1 MDKDVVLG
9 VDIGGS
15 HVSTALVRVNGGEV
29 VEESFYKEAVHSQ
42 GDCEVIVD
50 QWIKAFEYS
59 LSKAVTSHVKG
70 IGISIP
76 GPFDYSEGISWI
88 RGLNKYEELYG
99 VNIRDL
105 LTSRL
110 SCGDDLPIHF
120 ENDAVCFGLGESQL
134 GRAAH
139 CDKVIAITLGTGLGA
154 TFLQHNKIQK
164 NGRGVPPDGYL
175 YNVPFK
181 EGIAEDY
188 ISTAWLVQQY
198 KSLSGRDVKEAKE
211 IYQYALQK
219 DEHAIAVFNE
229 FGRNLGTCLLPWV
242 IEFKA
247 QCLILGGSLSKA
259 SSFFLPVLEA
269 IFQHQNISIII
280 QITEGTELSA
290 ITGAAV
296 LVHEKNQNERGTVSQ
311 EWRKS
316 SQSLLP
322 VTRQEVN
329 EGPDVYHIY
338 PFTAL
343 GDGRIF
349 RGYDS
354 LASWIAT
361 QKMVLIDGYV
371 GVDFSVIQEQ
381 CEAYF
386 AKHQIKC
393 TWHRTDR
400 LLKPSHEIEALVKPF
415 MGEQGAVWGTKTSL
429 NLEDFFSV
437 DQMRRLEACDATDV
451 QIIIGTGAAL
461 SNWNAPIIYIDLPK
475 NEIQYRMRARSIS
488 NLGAIETF
496 APAEMYKRFYF
507 VDWVVLN
514 NHRIKIKNKISVIAD
529 GQWKTDITWLF
540 KSSLDQGLQTM
551 GHSTIRV
558 RPWFE
563 AGAWGGQWL
572 KQHIPSLNKE
582 EVNYAWSFELI
593 VPENGL
599 VFESDGNLLEVA
611 FDWLMEFDHKAILGK
626 DAPRF
631 GTEFPI
637 RFDFLDTFDGGN
649 LSIQCHPSL
658 DYIQR
663 EFGENITQDE
673 TYYILD
679 CKDDSQVYL
688 GFQESI
694 DPAAFK
700 TALEHSYEENEEVEI
715 EHYVQKF
722 PSQKHDFFLIP
733 NGTIHSSGSNNLVLE
748 ISATPYIF
756 TFKMY
761 DWLRLDLNGEP
772 RPININHAF
781 KNLDFARKGSKV
793 REELIS
799 KSQVLE
805 EGKDWRIIHLPT
817 HAAHFYDV
825 HRIEFLHDV
834 EIETNNQCHVLM
846 LVEGSAVSVR
856 TKNGS
861 TQRFHYAETFVIPA
875 AAGSYQLINHGNTEL
890 KVIKAF
896 VK

>member
-1 MDKDVVLG
+1 MDKDLVLG

-15 HVSTALVRVNGGEV
+15 HVSTALVRVNGGDV
-29 VEESFYKEAVHSQ
+29 VEESYYKEAVHSQ
-42 GDCEVIVD
+42 GDSGVIVD

-59 LSKAVTSHVKG
+59 LSKAVASNVKG

-76 GPFDYSEGISWI
+76 GPFDYSKGISWI
-88 RGLNKYEELYG
+88 KGLNKYEELYG

-154 TFLQHNKIQK
+154 TFLQNNKIQK
-164 NGRGVPPDGYL
+164 EGEGVPPEGYL

-181 EGIAEDY
+181 EGVAEDY
-188 ISTAWLVQQY
+188 ISASWLVNEFNRIT
-198 KSLSGRDVKEAKE
+198 GRETREAKE
-211 IYQYALQK
+211 IFQFALQQDK
-219 DEHAIAVFNE
+219 HAINIFNE
-229 FGRNLGTCLLPWV
+229 FGRNLGICLLPWV
-242 IEFKA
+242 NAFKA

-259 SSFFLPVLEA
+259 AAYFLPELEA

-290 ITGAAV
+290 ITGAAA
-296 LVHEKNQNERGTVSQ
+296 LVQEKSRANKNEQS
-311 EWRKS
+311 WRKS

-322 VTRQEVN
+322 VTAKETGRGKECY
-329 EGPDVYHIY
+329 DIY

-343 GDGRIF
+343 GQGKIF
-349 RGYDS
+349 KGYET
-354 LASWIAT
+354 LAQWISS
-361 QKMVLIDGYV
+361 QKSVLIDGYA
-371 GVDFSVIQEQ
+371 GVDFSIVHEE
-381 CEAYF
+381 CAAYF
-386 AKHQIKC
+386 QKHQIKC
-393 TWHRTDR
+393 TWHWTDK
-400 LLKPSHEIEALVKPF
+400 LLKPADEIEALVSPF
-415 MGEQGAVWGTKTSL
+415 MGEEGSVWGTKTSL
-429 NLEDFFSV
+429 KLEDFYSI
-437 DQMRRLEACDATDV
+437 DQLRGLTLKESEGV

-461 SNWNAPIIYIDLPK
+461 SNLNAPVLYIDLPK
-475 NEIQYRMRARSIS
+475 NEIQYRMRARSIT
-488 NLGAIETF
+488 NLGAIESF

-514 NHRIKIKNKISVIAD
+514 NHRINIKNKISAIAD
-529 GQWKTDITWLF
+529 GQWKTDITWFF
-540 KSSLDQGLQTM
+540 KTSLDQGLETIS
-551 GHSTIRV
+551 HNTIRV

-563 AGAWGGQWL
+563 AGTWGGQWL
-572 KQHIPSLNKE
+572 KQHIPSLNKD

-599 VFESDGNLLEVA
+599 VFESDDNLLEVA
-611 FDWLMEFDHKAILGK
+611 FDWLMEFDHQAILGK
-626 DAPRF
+626 DASRF

-679 CKDDSQVYL
+679 CKEDSQVYL

-700 TALEHSYEENEEVEI
+700 TALEHSYEKNEVIEI
-715 EHYVQKF
+715 EDYVQKF
-722 PSQKHDFFLIP
+722 PSKKHDFFLIP

-781 KNLDFARKGSKV
+781 KNLDFTRKGSKV
-793 REELIS
+793 REELFS
-799 KSQVLE
+799 KPQILE

-817 HAAHFYDV
+817 HAGHFYDV
-825 HRIEFLHDV
+825 HRIEFLQDID
-834 EIETNNQCHVLM
+834 IETNNQCHVLM
-846 LVEGSAVSVR
+846 LVEGSSVLVK
-856 TKNGS
+856 TKNGAI
-861 TQRFHYAETFVIPA
+861 QVFHYAETFVIPA
-875 AAGSYQLINHGNTEL
+875 AAGAYQLINQGSTEIKL
-890 KVIKAF
+890 IKAF